1 MGPDNIPTYLLKLA
15 FPYVVESLT
24 YCIYNLCIKK
34 NGFAKIFKT
43 GKVIPLPKNTDRTDP
58 NNFRP
63 ISLLSVL
70 SKPLER
76 HVRHHLSTFME
87 KHNLFHILQSGF
99 RSKHSCHTALS
110 AMCDM
115 WLSAV
120 DHSEIVG
127 AVFLDFRKAFDLVDH
142 TILQQKLRVYLNKSS
157 VVPFFQSYLSD
168 RSQYVS
174 VNDKLSAMGT
184 IQSGVPQGSLGPL
197 LFCIFINDL
206 PLHIHDKKVRNSLF
220 ADDSSLDTSGKTVK
234 EIEVTLQKSLDDV
247 SGWRKNNLMCLHPE
261 KTKCMV
267 IATRQKHQRSP
278 LRLKLDIDSKTVV
291 QVKEHRVLGI
301 AIDDECK

>member
-1 MGPDNIPTYLLKLA
+1 M
-15 FPYVVESLT
+15 
-24 YCIYNLCIKK
+24 
-34 NGFAKIFKT
+34 
-43 GKVIPLPKNTDRTDP
+43 
-58 NNFRP
+58 
-63 ISLLSVL
+63 LSVL

-76 HVRHHLSTFME
+76 HVHHHLSTFME
-87 KHNLFHILQSGF
+87 KHNLFHTLQSGF
-99 RSKHSCHTALS
+99 RSKHPCHTALS

-142 TILQQKLRVYLNKSS
+142 TILLQKLRIYFNNSS

-168 RSQYVS
+168 ILQYVCA
-174 VNDKLSAMGT
+174 NDKLSAMAT
-184 IQSGVPQGSLGPL
+184 MQSRVPQGSILGPL

-206 PLHIHDKKVRNSLF
+206 PLHIQDKKVRNSLF
-220 ADDSSLDTSGKTVK
+220 ADDSPLGTSGKIVK
-234 EIEVTLQKSLDDV
+234 EIEVTLQKSHNDV
-247 SGWRKNNLMCLHPE
+247 SGWCKTNPMCLHPE
-261 KTKCMV
+261 KNKCIV

-278 LRLKLDIDSKTVV
+278 LRLKLDIDSKTVA

-301 AIDDECK
+301 TIDDEFKWQSHISNICKTVSKIFS